1 VGWEIDM
8 LLEVQN
14 VKIGY
19 GKRRVVNDASLHL
32 EQGEIVALIGHN
44 GAGKTTLLKGIFG
57 FLSPTEGKI
66 IYDGKDITGQRP
78 LYKVKHGITFIPQD
92 KYIYPGLSVK
102 ENLDLGGY
110 TVNKKDK
117 DARLNIIYEV
127 FPKLKE
133 RQWQDASSL
142 SGGERRMLGIGMAL
156 ITMPRLLL
164 LDEPSLGLS
173 PLLVQNMMQI
183 LKNIQ
188 KDYGVTILLVE
199 QNIREAMRIAQR
211 VYVLKMGQIVHE
223 ESAETC
229 IQRDNYWDLF

>member
-1 VGWEIDM
+1 M
-8 LLEVQN
+8 LLEVEN

-19 GKRRVVNDASLHL
+19 GKRRVVNGVSIHL
-32 EQGEIVALIGHN
+32 NQGEIVALIGHN

-57 FLSPTEGKI
+57 FLNPTEGKI
-66 IYDGKDITGQRP
+66 IYDGRDITGQRP

-102 ENLDLGGY
+102 ENIDLGGY
-110 TVNKKDK
+110 TVDKKDK
-117 DARLNIIYEV
+117 DSRLAIIYEV

-133 RQWQDASSL
+133 RQWQDAASL
-142 SGGERRMLGIGMAL
+142 SGGERRMLGISMAL

-183 LKNIQ
+183 LKRIQ
-188 KDYGVTILLVE
+188 ESYGVTILLVE

-223 ESAETC
+223 ESAETLL
-229 IQRDNYWDLF
+229 QRDNYWDLF